1 MRIRLIAMTV
11 LVGLLLISCGK
22 EKPAKQA
29 VQGVRVRVF
38 EGYPQRVVTGLQ
50 NRQKQLSNTQA
61 RFSAARFQQMITIS
75 KTWKPGEVVTVAF
88 KGGTEGLRQ
97 QIVSA
102 VKAWTEA
109 ANVTFDFGNKS
120 PSGTFR
126 EWTVSDADYKALVR
140 ISFDSEG
147 YWSFVGHDSV
157 DKTLVKP
164 NEASM
169 NFEGF
174 NRALPGDWE
183 ATVLHE
189 FGHALGFDHE
199 HQIPQSACQTDFRW
213 DDDPGYVP
221 TRDMNGQFTPD
232 DHDRNPGLYTLLGG
246 PPNNWSRDVVD
257 FNLKE
262 LAFTKDLRLT
272 AFDRLS
278 IMKYYFDAWMF
289 KSGEK
294 SACYGPENLVLSDND
309 KKAVAEVYPRGSN
322 LIKAA
327 LDEKIRV
334 LDALSQDSALPQ
346 NLKVTYQTNIQTLAA
361 QKAKLH

>member
-1 MRIRLIAMTV
+1 MRIRLVALTLLAG
-11 LVGLLLISCGK
+11 LVFASCGK
-22 EKPAKQA
+22 EKQAKQ
-29 VQGVRVRVF
+29 VTQEVKVRVL

-50 NRQKQLSNTQA
+50 NRRLQLSNTQA
-61 RFSAARFQQMITIS
+61 HFSVARFQQIVNVS

-88 KGGTEGLRQ
+88 RGGSPGLRQ

-102 VKAWTEA
+102 VKPWTEA
-109 ANVTFDFGNKS
+109 ANVSFNFGS
-120 PSGTFR
+120 TSGSGAFR
-126 EWTVSDADYKALVR
+126 EWTVSDADYKAEVR

-147 YWSFVGHDSV
+147 YWSLVGRDST
-157 DKTLVKP
+157 DKTLAKP

-174 NRALPGDWE
+174 DRALPADWE

-221 TRDMNGQFTPD
+221 TRDMNGQLAPD
-232 DHDRNPGLYTLLGG
+232 DHDRNPGLYTFLGG
-246 PPNNWSRDVVD
+246 PPNNWSRDLVD

-262 LAFTKDLRLT
+262 LAFTKDTRLT

-278 IMKYYFDAWMF
+278 IMKYYFDIWMF
-289 KSGEK
+289 KNGDK

-309 KKAVAEVYPRGSN
+309 RKAAGEIYPRGSV
-322 LIKAA
+322 LMKAA
-327 LDEKIRV
+327 LDENIKALNI
-334 LDALSQDSALPQ
+334 LSQDSALPVD
-346 NLKVTYQTNIQTLAA
+346 LRMSYQSNIHALAD
-361 QKAKLH
+361 QKAKLQ